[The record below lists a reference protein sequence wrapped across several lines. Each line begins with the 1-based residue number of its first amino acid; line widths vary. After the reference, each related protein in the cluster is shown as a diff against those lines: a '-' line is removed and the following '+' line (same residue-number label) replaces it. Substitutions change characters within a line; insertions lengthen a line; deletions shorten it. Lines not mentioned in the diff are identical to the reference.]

1 MSSRLAIALG
11 IGVVALVSTLGDYVW
26 FEIGIGHR
34 PAAGILHGA
43 LLLTTVGG
51 VLGATAGRL
60 ARGLPLGAVAGVM
73 GALAYYALAPVTGS
87 TGAMVAAWCAL
98 WVVLA
103 LVDGRLLDRS
113 RRPMAVDLG
122 RGALAALACGL
133 AFFLLVG
140 TLWGH
145 PVDPRNYLVQFLAWT
160 AAWAPGL
167 ATIVL
172 TRPRTSGPD
181 APR

>member
-1 MSSRLAIALG
+1 MSSRLALVLG

-43 LLLTTVGG
+43 LLLTAVGG
-51 VLGATAGRL
+51 VLGATAGRVAL
-60 ARGLPLGAVAGVM
+60 GAPLGAVAGVM

-98 WVVLA
+98 WVVLTV
-103 LVDGRLLDRS
+103 LDGRLLDRT
-113 RRPMAVDLG
+113 RRPVAVDLG
-122 RGALAALACGL
+122 RGVLAAVAGGL
-133 AFFLLVG
+133 AFFLLVD

-145 PVDPRNYLVQFLAWT
+145 PVGSRNYLVQFVAWT
-160 AAWAPGL
+160 AAWSPGL
-167 ATIVL
+167 AAIVL
-172 TRPRTSGPD
+172 TRPRPSWPD